1 MRRLFRAVR
10 TAGMC
15 EKSSY
20 HKNKLFRLLVVAAS
34 LFVRSYL
41 NELMTLGL
49 AGGFDSG
56 FGEIP
61 SVFLQKLDK
70 AFRGL

>member
-1 MRRLFRAVR
+1 MTEYIFAISY
-10 TAGMC
+10 
-15 EKSSY
+15 KSVISISN
-20 HKNKLFRLLVVAAS
+20 KDKLFRLLVVAAS

-41 NELMTLGL
+41 NDLMTLGL